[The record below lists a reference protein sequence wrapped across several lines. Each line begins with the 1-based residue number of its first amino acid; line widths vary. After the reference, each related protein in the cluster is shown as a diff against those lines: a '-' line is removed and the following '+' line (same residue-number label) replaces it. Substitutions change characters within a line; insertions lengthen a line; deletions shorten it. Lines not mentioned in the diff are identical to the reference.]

1 MFTIYIYTYNMC
13 IYIYIWTVHVIYIY
27 ICTLSL
33 YIYIYVCRYHIKN
46 VYSIMCLRIDLH
58 EYFQEWIFTIIPESS
73 VQWNTK
79 IGANQKPIMI
89 YDGVWESNGK
99 TRGIA
104 IHLEYLLKNI
114 MGILN

>member
-1 MFTIYIYTYNMC
+1 MC
-13 IYIYIWTVHVIYIY
+13 IYIYINTYGQFMSYIY
-27 ICTLSL
+27 MYTISIYK
-33 YIYIYVCRYHIKN
+33 YICRYHIKN

-104 IHLEYLLKNI
+104 IHLEYLLKNV